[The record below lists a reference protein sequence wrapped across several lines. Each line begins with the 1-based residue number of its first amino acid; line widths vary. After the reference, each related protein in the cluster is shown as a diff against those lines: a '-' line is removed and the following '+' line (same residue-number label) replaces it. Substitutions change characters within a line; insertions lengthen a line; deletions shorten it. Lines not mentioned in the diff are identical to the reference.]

1 MYSTLD
7 GAKARAKELK
17 RLFDDSGFHVPLHRC
32 QTAVANAGGFQDWHD
47 LQANLRTG
55 SRSQDGDAY
64 RRRLLAALP
73 PACRGP
79 LAEAWNPDPDAEDPP
94 GDGIPPNFFRDVM
107 PYVFATE
114 VLHRT
119 QTPLIRPGSGTG
131 QRLRQAMVCGVLM
144 NIHGGH
150 QRTPTLDPETLALDY
165 PGDIASVF
173 RSEAKHPR
181 FARELAVL
189 TEAGVLEVIDD
200 RQRGPAIRV
209 LAPVGLPDELA
220 RQAVLDV
227 EYAVQ
232 VNDFEADDYTEG
244 RVTRTIHEA
253 LLALGVDDTVNVA
266 EAIRAQHAPEYVTPS
281 GAMLELLR
289 GFALEGRVRA
299 FAHGYRMFSVIHR
312 LNATFVA
319 AQAPAMIG
327 HYLAAHHGVSDQ
339 AWAQWLKRHPDW
351 GGQLR
356 ETLADPARFEG
367 FVSTT
372 AAALEAGESEAA

>member
-1 MYSTLD
+1 M
-7 GAKARAKELK
+7 
-17 RLFDDSGFHVPLHRC
+17 
-32 QTAVANAGGFQDWHD
+32 
-47 LQANLRTG
+47 
-55 SRSQDGDAY
+55 
-64 RRRLLAALP
+64 
-73 PACRGP
+73 
-79 LAEAWNPDPDAEDPP
+79 
-94 GDGIPPNFFRDVM
+94 
-107 PYVFATE
+107 
-114 VLHRT
+114 
-119 QTPLIRPGSGTG
+119 
-131 QRLRQAMVCGVLM
+131 
-144 NIHGGH
+144 
-150 QRTPTLDPETLALDY
+150 
-165 PGDIASVF
+165 
-173 RSEAKHPR
+173 
-181 FARELAVL
+181 
-189 TEAGVLEVIDD
+189 
-200 RQRGPAIRV
+200 
-209 LAPVGLPDELA
+209 
-220 RQAVLDV
+220 

-232 VNDFEADDYTEG
+232 VNDFESDDYTDG

-253 LLALGVDDTVNVA
+253 LLALGVDDTVKVA

-356 ETLADPARFEG
+356 EALADPARFEG

-372 AAALEAGESEAA
+372 AATLEAGESEAA